1 MEASKGTPDAE
12 PPLQPTSSLRPA
24 PHLLVK
30 AHLTLTLTQDGAR
43 RVVVPF
49 HTNKLYHKPL
59 LRLLKNVPLLL
70 VHLLLMAILTNRD
83 GWIPLLDRERWAVG
97 RVLERVCW
105 SA

>member
-1 MEASKGTPDAE
+1 MQNHHYSLLRLFDL
-12 PPLQPTSSLRPA
+12 PPHQ
-24 PHLLVK
+24 LVK
-30 AHLTLTLTQDGAR
+30 PLLTLTLTQDEAR
-43 RVVVPF
+43 RVVAPLY
-49 HTNKLYHKPL
+49 TNKLYHKPPV
-59 LRLLKNVPLLL
+59 RLLKNVPLLL